1 MDSNK
6 SAIFELLVSSQYG
19 TDHIFTVFY
28 VLNLIFGAIAYKL
41 GFAKKLPILKS
52 IFVYIMLALG
62 TYILTI
68 FSIFGLPITE
78 SLIIISIVLGIY
90 RFRLHQERKRKQN
103 AQ

>member
-1 MDSNK
+1 MDSNN
-6 SAIFELLVSSQYG
+6 SAIFEFVLSQYG
-19 TDHIFTVFY
+19 TEHLYTILY
-28 VLNLIFGAIAYKL
+28 VLNLIFGAIAFKL

-52 IFVYIMLALG
+52 IFVYIMLAVG

-90 RFRLHQERKRKQN
+90 RLRLSQERKRKQN
-103 AQ
+103 MH

>member
-1 MDSNK
+1 MDSNN
-6 SAIFELLVSSQYG
+6 SAIFEFVLSEYG
-19 TDHIFTVFY
+19 TEHLYTILY
-28 VLNLIFGAIAYKL
+28 VLNLIFGAIAFKL

-52 IFVYIMLALG
+52 VFVYLMLAVG

-90 RFRLHQERKRKQN
+90 RLRLHQERKRKRNTQ
-103 AQ
+103 